1 MINSLYDEW
10 EKSKALKFESSFYTP
25 IIEAFCQWHSS
36 TDNGR
41 DEKGR
46 IFNAGYEVFIYAFFV
61 GLYRGERRPLTGQTK
76 TFSMEMFRLGDVS
89 EKGTKRK
96 KYTAIQR
103 YIFAALIAK
112 SNIDLVAYDE
122 ENLDTDEA
130 VAILMQTLNEYAN
143 AGFYAINEKMN
154 EQEDYFLNSENIL
167 EFVCVG

>member
-1 MINSLYDEW
+1 MTKSLYDEW
-10 EKSKALKFESSFYTP
+10 KKSKALKFESCFYTP

-36 TDNGR
+36 TDKGR

-61 GLYRGERRPLTGQTK
+61 GLYRGERRPLSGQTK
-76 TFSMEMFRLGDVS
+76 SFSMQVFRLGDVS
-89 EKGTKRK
+89 EKGTDRK

-122 ENLDTDEA
+122 EKLDTDET
-130 VAILMQTLNEYAN
+130 VAILMQTFSEYAN

-154 EQEDYFLNSENIL
+154 EQEDYFLNSENVL
-167 EFVCVG
+167 EFVCGV